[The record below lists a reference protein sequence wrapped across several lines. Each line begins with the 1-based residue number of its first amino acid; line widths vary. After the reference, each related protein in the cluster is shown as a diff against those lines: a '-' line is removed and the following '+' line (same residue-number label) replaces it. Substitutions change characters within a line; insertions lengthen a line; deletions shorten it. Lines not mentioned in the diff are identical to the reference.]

1 MSSYSYFIQIWIQ
14 DLLSTCYLLAAVL
27 VSRDNKMNKTQF
39 SERVCLLVEKGRKE
53 RRKGGREGR
62 MKEKEGG
69 RMWGDKGREEC

>member
-1 MSSYSYFIQIWIQ
+1 
-14 DLLSTCYLLAAVL
+14 
-27 VSRDNKMNKTQF
+27 MNKIKF
-39 SERVCLLVEKGRKE
+39 SEKVCLLVEKGRKE